1 MVADDLERGRPRWIW
16 PVVARGGKGETC
28 QASEHNEN
36 VSSNATMVATNEV
49 LLFKEMHKGP
59 SIAETK
65 SPSFD
70 STFPGQCSLTQA
82 LTHLPINVAYC

>member
-1 MVADDLERGRPRWIW
+1 
-16 PVVARGGKGETC
+16 
-28 QASEHNEN
+28 
-36 VSSNATMVATNEV
+36 MVATNEV